1 MQRRRFLLGAVVAA
15 VSSCVPLR
23 PVVMAQ
29 PPSEPS
35 PPEEAVWFI
44 KGDEVW
50 TMRDRAEFKKLW
62 KVFWPDAQLCF
73 EAMNKLVAA

>member
-1 MQRRRFLLGAVVAA
+1 
-15 VSSCVPLR
+15 
-23 PVVMAQ
+23 MAQ